1 MAGNTQAERS
11 PLQTVLLFLLV
22 VVVPLTAGLYFASEW
37 APQPKVGIIRLNTE
51 INAESTYLVLEQLA
65 HAKKDDS
72 VQAVVFVLNSPGGSA
87 AFSEELFLNVLQAR
101 ENFPI
106 VSSIDLGAASGAYY
120 LAAATDEIYAKPT
133 SSVGSVGVIA
143 SLPPD
148 ILFVEENLVTTG
160 PYKAFGSTRDM
171 FIRQMERSKFAFLE
185 AVEVGRGDRLVIDLA
200 TLSRAEIFTGVE
212 AVDHGLADGLLS
224 TEEVVARAAELAGIS
239 NYETVELF
247 ELTFADEGSTSASV
261 PAVSPELMWSAPR
274 DLAPG
279 IYYLYVEGQ

>member
-22 VVVPLTAGLYFASEW
+22 VVAPLVAGLYLASTW
-37 APQPKVGIIRLNTE
+37 VPQPKVGIIRLNTE

-65 HAKKDDS
+65 YAKESDS
-72 VQAVVFVLNSPGGSA
+72 VEAVVFVLNSPGGSA

-101 ENFPI
+101 ADFPI
-106 VSSIDLGAASGAYY
+106 ISSIDLGAASGAYY

-148 ILFVEENLVTTG
+148 ILFVEEDLLTTG

-185 AVEVGRGDRLVIDLA
+185 AVELGRGDRLVIDLP
-200 TLSRAEIFTGVE
+200 TLSRAEIFNGVE
-212 AVDHGLADGLLS
+212 AVELGLADGLLS
-224 TEEVVARAAELAGIS
+224 TEEAVERAAELAGIR

-247 ELTFADEGSTSASV
+247 ELAFADDNSASASI
-261 PAVSPELMWSAPR
+261 PSVSPDLMWSTPR